1 MPRCSPYKGQ
11 VSLIQQK
18 DAVSAIQNNI
28 VFARR
33 RIIFK
38 SRETLKTKHLDFES
52 PTRNKPKLNEEERRE
67 GLVELRMTTKL
78 AKI

>member
-1 MPRCSPYKGQ
+1 MPRGFPYKGQ

-18 DAVSAIQNNI
+18 DAISAIQNNS
-28 VFARR
+28 VFVRR

-52 PTRNKPKLNEEERRE
+52 TRRKKPKLNKEDE
-67 GLVELRMTTKL
+67 GTLRIEKD
-78 AKI
+78 